1 MSEIDVNQALALSGG
16 EEAMG
21 LGDIDILN
29 DSKGNAEQDLSKVDE
44 SDSVVMDDTP
54 VDPQGKVVP
63 EAIHQELVDN
73 TNNKKVSSDEEDE
86 DDEEPGLDKY
96 LDTIM
101 IDMTMSVVT

>member
-44 SDSVVMDDTP
+44 TESVEWHSRWP
-54 VDPQGKVVP
+54 KG
-63 EAIHQELVDN
+63 
-73 TNNKKVSSDEEDE
+73 
-86 DDEEPGLDKY
+86 
-96 LDTIM
+96 
-101 IDMTMSVVT
+101 

>member
-44 SDSVVMDDTP
+44 SESVVMDDTP
-54 VDPQGKVVP
+54 GDQPGKVVP
-63 EAIHQELVDN
+63 EAIHQELV
-73 TNNKKVSSDEEDE
+73 TTLVTKRLLVRRRMKMVRSQ
-86 DDEEPGLDKY
+86 GL
-96 LDTIM
+96 TS
-101 IDMTMSVVT
+101 TWTPS